1 MCRASP
7 LQRARVSLRFALMRL
22 LRVVAGLCA
31 VLAYAGCRLE
41 TAPAGLPYLVL
52 DPIIDSLFVGNQA
65 PRPSVTYYDGAG
77 RSRTPAATEI
87 RWASSDTAVLAV
99 GSVARPVNPRP
110 RGLPVLRA
118 PLRKTPGRAPAGGS

>member
-7 LQRARVSLRFALMRL
+7 LERARVSLRFALMRL

-77 RSRTPAATEI
+77 RSRPPPATVLSS
-87 RWASSDTAVLAV
+87 ASTGRMTA
-99 GSVARPVNPRP
+99 RR
-110 RGLPVLRA
+110 RGLAFIVA
-118 PLRKTPGRAPAGGS
+118 TVQNTQGGAL

>member
-41 TAPAGLPYLVL
+41 TARAGLPYLVL

-87 RWASSDTAVLAV
+87 RWASSDTAVLALENGTGPMNRRRRRPPV
-99 GSVARPVNPRP
+99 HIAALPNTQGAARP
-110 RGLPVLRA
+110 G
-118 PLRKTPGRAPAGGS
+118 

>member
-7 LQRARVSLRFALMRL
+7 LQPARVSLRFAFMRL

-41 TAPAGLPYLVL
+41 TAPAGLPYVVL
-52 DPIIDSLFVGNQA
+52 DPIIDSLFVGDQA

-87 RWASSDTAVLAV
+87 RWASSDTAVVAV
-99 GSVARPVNPRP
+99 GSGDRPGDPPPPRP
-110 RGLPVLRA
+110 PV
-118 PLRKTPGRAPAGGS
+118 

>member
-87 RWASSDTAVLAV
+87 RWASSDTAGAARGRVGGPRNTAPRGPAV
-99 GSVARPVNPRP
+99 FVAARP
-110 RGLPVLRA
+110 
-118 PLRKTPGRAPAGGS
+118 KTT